1 MIDVSESVKTA
12 YKTDRFPLHTEPI
25 EKHLYIKVLDT
36 GTVITEANL
45 ESENFTLEESICS
58 EQNVT
63 FGACEASMV
72 SFAVYN
78 IPEELNQ
85 KMIEIS
91 QEVNGE
97 SVPLGTYR
105 IETATKRDGD
115 ARWRDITAYDRMTEL
130 DKDVTVWYE
139 GFWNGRTSATI
150 KEFRVSF
157 FAYMGFDI
165 VDQELPNDNVTITKT
180 INPESVKGRYIA
192 QMIGEVNGCFG
203 HFTRE
208 NKFKYISL
216 SALSLYPSETL
227 YPAEDLFPAE
237 SSEIMTAESAVY
249 FSSESH
255 YEDYFVQA
263 IDSVTFRNS
272 DETTGYTVGDT
283 QNNPYI
289 IENNFLLFGKSNAEL
304 KEIADNFLLMAK
316 NKIYMP
322 STTVMIGLP
331 YLEAGDTIAIVLEQD
346 TIETFIFQRRLT
358 GIQNL
363 MDEITATG
371 TEYRRDESTSDGELL
386 VLKTEVEKN
395 TEDIE
400 QNAEDIEEIN
410 ENVGN
415 LNISLQKTDSGL
427 QAEVSRA
434 ISAEESLSSQISMTE
449 SEISSKVSKG
459 DVVSEINQSA
469 EAIRLSAGRLIIDSG
484 NFLLDENG
492 KATATDFAADNSFYI
507 KSAQGYYIFRAS
519 DDSTG
524 FGTSVTFGDIAS
536 FLAGA
541 YVQDYLNANCDLNV
555 NGDSKLN
562 GGIWSNATA
571 DATTSSSANGFINA
585 STGHFGR
592 STGSSRRW
600 KHDICDIANGE
611 LNPHKLYDV
620 KPRQFKYN
628 NDYISQEDGRY
639 GIDVTGFIAEELA
652 EDYPICVEYDEYGI
666 PSGWSEKYIIP
677 PMLALIQEQH
687 REIETLKSQI
697 LNLQGDLEIL
707 KQEVEEM
714 KNA

>member
-1 MIDVSESVKTA
+1 MIDVSENVKTA

-91 QEVNGE
+91 QEINGE

-115 ARWRDITAYDRMTEL
+115 TRWRDITAYDRMTEL

-400 QNAEDIEEIN
+400 QNTEDIEQNTEDIEEIN
-410 ENVGN
+410 ETVGN

-434 ISAEESLSSQISMTE
+434 ISAEETLSSQISMTE

-469 EAIRLSAGRLIIDSG
+469 EAIRLTAGRLIMEGG
-484 NFLLDENG
+484 NFSIDEVGNIGVKGNLLYDYGDYSGYEVISHDGRNRPMVQAYIG
-492 KATATDFAADNSFYI
+492 VFDDLQVSGGISADYASSAGSASFATTARYCEGTATQSHTANMYSNESNKMYYCP
-507 KSAQGYYIFRAS
+507 QGSSKRFK
-519 DDSTG
+519 T
-524 FGTSVTFGDIAS
+524 DINP
-536 FLAGA
+536 
-541 YVQDYLNANCDLNV
+541 V
-555 NGDSKLN
+555 
-562 GGIWSNATA
+562 A
-571 DATTSSSANGFINA
+571 DASL
-585 STGHFGR
+585 
-592 STGSSRRW
+592 
-600 KHDICDIANGE
+600 D
-611 LNPHKLYDV
+611 PHRLYDLDV
-620 KPRQFKYN
+620 VQFKYKPSF
-628 NDYISQEDGRY
+628 YSLPDGTEMPTVI
-639 GIDVTGFIAEELA
+639 GLIAE
-652 EDYPICVEYDEYGI
+652 DVHDKYPCACEYDEETGEINNWLERYM
-666 PSGWSEKYIIP
+666 IP

-687 REIETLKSQI
+687 NEIETLKSQI
-697 LNLQGDLEIL
+697 LNLEGNLAIL